1 MAVDLD
7 TMLVSEIKR
16 FFMWYNNENHKE
28 PLVMSIRN
36 DSLAN
41 IIYGKITKFSLMNVY
56 YEAVAN
62 ALDAGANR
70 IQLNIYLKKPNATTI
85 IDALEFIDN
94 GIGFTQANID
104 SYSEA
109 AKPRDSNHKG
119 LGRFASFMYFKKH
132 HIESQTG
139 NKKVSFDFN
148 HDFSLG
154 IGNKNESDDVSEPL
168 TKIRYFDFTGSKV
181 HDKNFYSCEY
191 IIQKLMHE
199 HYPKLFNLTN
209 FEILVTSY
217 FYVEKNYVQTSSK
230 SLTHAN
236 LFTFKE
242 QLIPIQLDELNPIEF
257 KLLYSI
263 NKNGKLGSDE
273 PSSIISF
280 VCVDNRTIE
289 YHIVNVKSLPNGY
302 DFILALESSYFDNK
316 ASKDRTE
323 IINDLYHDVIA
334 DEVKRTIQK
343 IMQKNFPE
351 ILTKNDQIR
360 QNLQSRYPHLN
371 GILEFSAMEFDEK
384 AIVSKAAN
392 LFMKQQL
399 EILDKRNSSEL
410 TAEDYQKSQDLSS
423 RVLLEYVLYRN
434 FTINKIKD
442 LIAKNELEKEIH
454 NLIIPQYTKGN
465 SQKISKFINNLWLF
479 DDRFMSFDQVFSNE
493 QIKIIF
499 PKLSQYLVRPDILTI
514 TANSTDKTK
523 INDIIIIELK
533 RPDND
538 ITPARAE
545 EQLLE
550 YADYTN
556 DAFAEN
562 KPRIWLYAFL
572 DLTDNIRALE
582 RKQYN
587 KIYVSG
593 KNPICY
599 RYFESVNAIISFL
612 DYRSL
617 VADAEQRNKTFI
629 EVITSELSQ
638 KS

>member
-1 MAVDLD
+1 
-7 TMLVSEIKR
+7 
-16 FFMWYNNENHKE
+16 
-28 PLVMSIRN
+28 MSIRN
-36 DSLAN
+36 DNLAN

-62 ALDAGANR
+62 ALDAGASR
-70 IQLNIYLKKPNATTI
+70 IKVNIYLKKPNATTI

-94 GIGFTQANID
+94 GVGFTQTNID
-104 SYSEA
+104 NYSEA
-109 AKPRDSNHKG
+109 AKPKDSNHKG

-132 HIESQTG
+132 HIDSQTG
-139 NKKVSFDFN
+139 SKKVSFDFN

-154 IGNKNESDDVSEPL
+154 VDNKIERDEVSEPL

-181 HDKNFYSCEY
+181 HDKNFYSCDY
-191 IIQKLMHE
+191 ITQKLMYE
-199 HYPKLFNLTN
+199 HYPKLFSLVD
-209 FEILVTSY
+209 FEIVVTSY
-217 FYVEKNYVQTSSK
+217 FCEKSGECVQTSSK
-230 SLTHAN
+230 SLTRAN
-236 LFTFKE
+236 LFEFKE
-242 QLIPIQLDELNPIEF
+242 QLIPIQLDELNPTEF
-257 KLLYSI
+257 KLRYSI

-280 VCVDNRTIE
+280 VSVDNRTIE

-343 IMQKNFPE
+343 IMQKDYPE

-371 GILEFSAMEFDEK
+371 GIFEFSAMEFDEK
-384 AIVSKAAN
+384 TIVSKAAN
-392 LFMKQQL
+392 LFMRQQL

-442 LIAKNELEKEIH
+442 LIDKNELEKEIH
-454 NLIIPQYTKGN
+454 NLIIPQYTKGS

-493 QIKIIF
+493 QIKTIF
-499 PKLSQYLVRPDILTI
+499 PQLSQHLVQPDILTI

-556 DAFAEN
+556 DAFDKN

-582 RKQYN
+582 LKQYN

-599 RYFESVNAIISFL
+599 KYFESVNAIINFL

-629 EVITSELSQ
+629 EIIQNGFNDTLSQ
-638 KS
+638 ISNIDKPTA